1 VTGRKPSPD
10 RWLAAPRLNP
20 HPLSVKTLVIDVGGT
35 NVKVLAT
42 GQKAPLSIP
51 SGKHLTPTQMVRQVL
66 DAAQTWGFEN
76 VSIGFPGPV
85 VNGRPACEP
94 HNLGRGWVRFD
105 FAKAFGKPVRIVN
118 DAAMQALGSYD
129 GGSMLFLG
137 LGTGL
142 GSAMVRDGVVF
153 PLELAHLPYKKDHTY
168 EQYLGEAG
176 MNKRGKKVWQ
186 KHVGD
191 VVALFIA
198 AFVVDYVVLGGG
210 NARRIEKLP
219 PKTRRGNNVNAFTGG
234 FRLWGG

>member
-1 VTGRKPSPD
+1 M
-10 RWLAAPRLNP
+10 
-20 HPLSVKTLVIDVGGT
+20 KTLVIDVGGT
-35 NVKVLAT
+35 SVKVLAT
-42 GQKAPLSIP
+42 GQREPIKIP
-51 SGKHLTPTQMVRQVL
+51 SGKYLTPAIMAREVLNATQG
-66 DAAQTWGFEN
+66 WEFEN

-85 VNGRPACEP
+85 VNGRPGREP

-105 FAKAFGKPVRIVN
+105 YAKAFGKPVRIMN
-118 DAAMQALGSYD
+118 DAAMQALGSYE
-129 GGSMLFLG
+129 GGKMLFLG

-168 EQYLGEAG
+168 EEYLGEAG
-176 MNKRGKKVWQ
+176 CAKRGKKAWR

-210 NARRIEKLP
+210 NARRIDRLP
-219 PKTRRGNNVNAFTGG
+219 PKTRRGNNANAFAGG
-234 FRLWGG
+234 FRLWAT